1 MILLERADTKLRIFE
16 DSSSADTAVRE
27 AAAALREL
35 LDAPRW
41 KPNEPLALPWRS
53 KSLGRIRHGMD
64 PETGSQVPDTYTNWM
79 IVTEELVSLHMKR
92 GQFREA
98 MEHLD
103 EKMDKKLLSR
113 ITLPAEY
120 RANMLV
126 NLLHCELES
135 GRVVEALDSS
145 EDSEKRLFPADKDL
159 KDAVLSTPA
168 WHLLNARTYFYHF
181 AWDMALAECEQ
192 SNEVRQ
198 KFSRDLEGQL
208 HTWRDVIYAWCMG
221 QKRLDSGTRGDI
233 MDALASWQT
242 AVDEE
247 RLRVQENPRFS
258 TCWYLRFVLMA
269 LSNCGYA
276 MQSEDSRVEV
286 HKILLEKCEQLLQDL
301 SEDPRARGDPL
312 LRKARRVIKTHSL
325 PDGGGVRRSVL
336 HVDATACGT
345 LARWIK
351 HSTQNPN
358 VEFDTYYTQPGGL
371 AIPGV
376 GVKTIKPIHP
386 GDIITADY
394 GPPYQVPKAALRGS
408 VSPGPY
414 QADFPYL
421 STVLNGLATSTSPLR
436 PGRLFRMIE
445 SLARIEQQEEAT
457 VRRLSLE
464 EYPEVLEEDKFYL
477 DEYGNLKAGPET
489 HIGAGV
495 YIMLYGGVLRRGP
508 MSYFGVAVAWRKTA
522 PCYRVVQDPI
532 TNTYCMYNRA
542 IVSSVRVLLMS
553 KEWSYS
559 GPPTRR
565 APPPPSPSPSVAD
578 GPGLDRYGADGG
590 DTRMAGYDDDYI
602 RARLVN
608 RLGNDFHYYYD
619 HRGVHDNDTP
629 VSAPCRATQV
639 EDGGGSISSSSR
651 SGLVPEDDPWR
662 RRTAPESS
670 KNRMMPT
677 SSSHDPSQQPDDYR
691 VTDSVVLKDSHWT
704 MLEGGFSC
712 SLCDTT
718 VVHEA
723 QLRDH
728 IKGKRHQKHLNYLQW
743 ERSSHSDS
751 DGNAAAGVTA
761 ANVTITTT
769 PSGRLSTRA
778 DSAGVV
784 IHHSCPTMD
793 EKHAG
798 AATAIRPSEHN
809 SSSSHGRTPPDPAS
823 GWMDD
828 SEMEDYTKQCNRQ
841 FWTPAGEPRTDGLVD
856 FEGSSNE
863 E

>member
-1 MILLERADTKLRIFE
+1 MIVDSNDGHDHHDTPHEPPPGWMILLERADTKLRIFE
-16 DSSSADTAVRE
+16 DTSSDTAVRE

-41 KPNEPLALPWRS
+41 KPNEPLALPWGS

-145 EDSEKRLFPADKDL
+145 EDSEKRLFPADKGFE
-159 KDAVLSTPA
+159 A

-258 TCWYLRFVLMA
+258 TFVLMA

-301 SEDPRARGDPL
+301 SENPRARSDPL

-325 PDGGGVRRSVL
+325 PDGGIRRSVL

-358 VEFDTYYTQPGGL
+358 VEFDTYYTQPG
-371 AIPGV
+371 
-376 GVKTIKPIHP
+376 
-386 GDIITADY
+386 DIITADY
-394 GPPYQVPKAALRGS
+394 GPPYQIPKAALRGS
-408 VSPGPY
+408 MSPGPY

-457 VRRLSLE
+457 E

-489 HIGAGV
+489 HIDSGV

-508 MSYFGVAVAWRKTA
+508 MSYFGVAVPWRKTA

-532 TNTYCMYNRA
+532 NNTYCMYKR
-542 IVSSVRVLLMS
+542 SM
-553 KEWSYS
+553 
-559 GPPTRR
+559 
-565 APPPPSPSPSVAD
+565 
-578 GPGLDRYGADGG
+578 
-590 DTRMAGYDDDYI
+590 YDDDKDI
-602 RARLVN
+602 IFSVTSMMMMTTSRRPTLL
-608 RLGNDFHYYYD
+608 RWTTSQQQQQ
-619 HRGVHDNDTP
+619 HDPYAHELMLPTTMVVMIP
-629 VSAPCRATQV
+629 LQ
-639 EDGGGSISSSSR
+639 SSSAT
-651 SGLVPEDDPWR
+651 EQF
-662 RRTAPESS
+662 SS
-670 KNRMMPT
+670 K
-677 SSSHDPSQQPDDYR
+677 SSS
-691 VTDSVVLKDSHWT
+691 
-704 MLEGGFSC
+704 
-712 SLCDTT
+712 
-718 VVHEA
+718 
-723 QLRDH
+723 
-728 IKGKRHQKHLNYLQW
+728 
-743 ERSSHSDS
+743 
-751 DGNAAAGVTA
+751 
-761 ANVTITTT
+761 
-769 PSGRLSTRA
+769 
-778 DSAGVV
+778 
-784 IHHSCPTMD
+784 
-793 EKHAG
+793 
-798 AATAIRPSEHN
+798 
-809 SSSSHGRTPPDPAS
+809 
-823 GWMDD
+823 
-828 SEMEDYTKQCNRQ
+828 
-841 FWTPAGEPRTDGLVD
+841 
-856 FEGSSNE
+856 
-863 E
+863 